1 MLNLDGRWICLLA
14 LAASAVAHA
23 QTSRIEVATAGIDPT
38 APAPTVGFEADGTRI
53 PRTPLL
59 DRVQRGVYETVYLSA
74 MRIDGFFGPLD
85 DERIYERSS
94 GSIAPALLWDER
106 EGFKPKLRFR
116 IDLPLPRLDERFRAF
131 VGRVDREE
139 YVSGRKPPSGAIPR
153 PATAA
158 LVPDE
163 QTLLGIGYRD
173 RRIKRGW
180 NFDADGGVRVR
191 TPLDPYVKAGG
202 RFESGR
208 IDGVRLML
216 SEHVFWQA
224 SEDWGFTSRVDLD
237 RYFGERLLVRWTGS
251 GTITEK
257 SEGVRGY
264 SEIFALRTLANR
276 RAIALSVDVY
286 GESDAPVNLQHY
298 GTKFA
303 WRQSVL
309 RPWLVLELRTGVS
322 WVRELPGEPRE
333 PSIGVGLGL
342 EMFFGTDEFL
352 ARPMTF

>member
-1 MLNLDGRWICLLA
+1 MVKVKRCSCLLA
-14 LAASAVAHA
+14 LLATVTAHS
-23 QTSRIEVATAGIDPT
+23 QTSEMKVATSGIDPA
-38 APAPTVGFEADGTRI
+38 APAPPVGFEADGSRI

-59 DRVQRGVYETVYLSA
+59 DRMQRGVYETVYLSA
-74 MRIDGFFGPLD
+74 MRIDGFFGPLE
-85 DERIYERSS
+85 DERIYEASS

-106 EGFKPKLRFR
+106 DGFKPKLRFR

-139 YVSGRKPPSGAIPR
+139 YVSGRKPQSGAIPR
-153 PATAA
+153 EVGG
-158 LVPDE
+158 LGEE

-173 RRIKRGW
+173 RRIRRGW

-191 TPLDPYVKAGG
+191 TPLDPFVKAGW

-208 IDGVRLML
+208 IDGVRLSL
-216 SEHVFWQA
+216 KETVFWQA
-224 SEDWGFTSRVDLD
+224 SENWGFTTRMDLD
-237 RYFGERLLVRWTGS
+237 RYFGERLLVRLTTS
-251 GTITEK
+251 GTISEE

-264 SEIFALRTLANR
+264 SEIFALRSLPNR
-276 RAIALSVDVY
+276 RAIAWSIDAY
-286 GESDAPVNLQHY
+286 AESDAPVRLQHY
-298 GTKFA
+298 GTKVA
-303 WRQSVL
+303 WRQSVR

-322 WVRELPGEPRE
+322 WPRETLEEPRE
-333 PSIGVGLGL
+333 ASFGVGVGL

>member
-1 MLNLDGRWICLLA
+1 MPEFKASWSCLLA
-14 LAASAVAHA
+14 LVASGLAHA
-23 QTSRIEVATAGIDPT
+23 QASEIQVATAGIDPN
-38 APAPTVGFEADGTRI
+38 APAAPVGFTPDGTSY

-59 DRVQRGVYETVYLSA
+59 DRMQRGVYETVYLSA
-74 MRIDGFFGPLD
+74 MRIDGLFGPLE
-85 DERIYERSS
+85 DERIYEASS

-106 EGFKPKLRFR
+106 DGFKPKLRFR

-139 YVSGRKPPSGAIPR
+139 YVTGRKPQSGAIPR
-153 PATAA
+153 QAPGLT
-158 LVPDE
+158 PDE

-173 RRIKRGW
+173 RRIRRGW
-180 NFDADGGVRVR
+180 NLDADGGVRVR

-202 RFESGR
+202 HFESGR
-208 IDGVRLML
+208 IDGVRLIL
-216 SEHVFWQA
+216 REHVFWQA

-237 RYFGERLLVRWTGS
+237 RYFGERLLVRLTGS

-276 RAIALSVDVY
+276 RAIALSIDVY

-309 RPWLVLELRTGVS
+309 RPWLVLEVRTGVS
-322 WVRELPGEPRE
+322 WVKELPEEPRE
-333 PSIGVGLGL
+333 PSLGVGVGF